1 MRERTHQT
9 PEKPSL
15 VIEKAGRSRKTRYPP
30 SRLPTT
36 WHLIKEPFTPPS
48 QRSITPAS
56 GIDSS
61 FNNINLS
68 YSDSSVDP
76 LTTSKHKRKL
86 VPERVLSLRTR
97 QKSSVANSMS
107 RYGGED
113 PARVAA
119 TASSVVV
126 HTDFAL
132 LIPAVTESDAGSKVS
147 DSNTGPF
154 DSNGSRITSSVDV
167 GQKGE

>member
-1 MRERTHQT
+1 
-9 PEKPSL
+9 
-15 VIEKAGRSRKTRYPP
+15 
-30 SRLPTT
+30 
-36 WHLIKEPFTPPS
+36 
-48 QRSITPAS
+48 
-56 GIDSS
+56 
-61 FNNINLS
+61 
-68 YSDSSVDP
+68 
-76 LTTSKHKRKL
+76 
-86 VPERVLSLRTR
+86 
-97 QKSSVANSMS
+97 MS